1 MDVLGWDFEAFS
13 FSTAKAGDM
22 IRVIGERAFCISK
35 MQPEET
41 TMNEVVLCAMC
52 KVRGV
57 CGKGVDRSAVAKA
70 YSNPVDKLTSTVSWP
85 TIWSKYCYFC
95 DKKNSGLIRA

>member
-1 MDVLGWDFEAFS
+1 
-13 FSTAKAGDM
+13 
-22 IRVIGERAFCISK
+22 
-35 MQPEET
+35 
-41 TMNEVVLCAMC
+41 MC

-57 CGKGVDRSAVAKA
+57 CGKGVDRSAAAKA

-85 TIWSKYCYFC
+85 TVWSKYCYFC